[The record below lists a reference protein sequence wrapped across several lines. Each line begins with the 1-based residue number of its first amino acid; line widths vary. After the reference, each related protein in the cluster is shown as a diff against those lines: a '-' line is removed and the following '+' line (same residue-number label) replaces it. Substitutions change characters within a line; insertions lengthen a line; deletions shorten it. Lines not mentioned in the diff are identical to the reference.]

1 MVILLDIRVT
11 FSTDVFYRSVNFII
25 LLLFILFNLYY
36 LFYFNFLFLFL
47 SKLQIWDTAGMEQFR
62 KGLITQYYRNVDG
75 AIFVYD
81 ITRRETFVSIDEWL
95 KEMKTY
101 SRNSERIKMILIGN
115 QNDQSNERDV
125 TTDEGQLYANE
136 HGMIFTE
143 ISAKHQ
149 ESLSKLDSVILRLSE
164 QMLAAREENS
174 LTRSMHKVIRLNDV
188 TVEDGWIVVNEIPEG
203 PFLDYVN
210 NPRQSKRD
218 NCQC

>member
-1 MVILLDIRVT
+1 
-11 FSTDVFYRSVNFII
+11 
-25 LLLFILFNLYY
+25 
-36 LFYFNFLFLFL
+36 
-47 SKLQIWDTAGMEQFR
+47 MEQFR
-62 KGLITQYYRNVDG
+62 KGLITQYYRNIDG

-81 ITRRETFVSIDEWL
+81 ITRRETFVNIDEWL

-101 SRNSERIKMILIGN
+101 SRNSEQIKMVLIGN
-115 QNDQSNERDV
+115 QNDRSNERDV
-125 TTDEGQLYANE
+125 TTDEGQLYANK
-136 HGMIFTE
+136 HGMIFIE

-203 PFLDYVN
+203 PFPDYVN
-210 NPRQSKRD
+210 NPKQSRHD
-218 NCQC
+218 NNCQC

>member
-1 MVILLDIRVT
+1 
-11 FSTDVFYRSVNFII
+11 
-25 LLLFILFNLYY
+25 
-36 LFYFNFLFLFL
+36 
-47 SKLQIWDTAGMEQFR
+47 MEQFR

-203 PFLDYVN
+203 PFPDYVN
-210 NPRQSKRD
+210 NPRQRRFPRQQELTESIRNVFKKRSTSRQSRRD
-218 NCQC
+218 NNCQC